1 MYDLWEA
8 CEEKR
13 REVTELKKEIEYCTR
28 TEAIDKSLSYQVNDT
43 TNYKNNILSVTYCEL
58 GIFQEILIAMKHLI
72 FPFQLKY
79 IGINRVAYETSY
91 KDKTPFICYQESL
104 YYMFFLL
111 LKIKGISE
119 LEEKLT
125 AIEPDH
131 RTLSESLNTT
141 LHELPTKDILIPN
154 EGTLNK

>member
-1 MYDLWEA
+1 
-8 CEEKR
+8 
-13 REVTELKKEIEYCTR
+13 
-28 TEAIDKSLSYQVNDT
+28 
-43 TNYKNNILSVTYCEL
+43 
-58 GIFQEILIAMKHLI
+58 MKHPI
-72 FPFQLKY
+72 K
-79 IGINRVAYETSY
+79 INP
-91 KDKTPFICYQESL
+91 PFIYYQESL